1 MNMQNVLRTRI
12 ASSQMLTKTK
22 KYTINHRKAG
32 NEMKKF
38 RQNLKRKGKHVVKCV
53 TKSNIVAQLNKNLLN
68 KGNIK
73 SIDLADERLVKNIAL
88 IKFFKGKFFI

>member
-12 ASSQMLTKTK
+12 ASSKMLTKTK

-32 NEMKKF
+32 TEMTKF
-38 RQNLKRKGKHVVKCV
+38 RQNTQRKGKHVVKCV

-73 SIDLADERLVKNIAL
+73 SIDLADEQFVKNITL
-88 IKFFKGKFFI
+88 IKFFRSKFFI